1 MPFEELEPR
10 AWPWLEKARR
20 FFSIPFPRPGSSTF
34 FSSFAISQSLLIF
47 GEPFPG
53 NAPSPI
59 SSYSRARLLGVESF
73 MPSSSDRPLTV
84 ISPDRT
90 TFAAEALNCP
100 SYRFLPWVILN
111 TFRS

>member
-1 MPFEELEPR
+1 MLSEELEPR
-10 AWPWLEKARR
+10 AWSWLEKARR
-20 FFSIPFPRPGSSTF
+20 FFSIPFSRPGSSTF
-34 FSSFAISQSLLIF
+34 FLSFAVSWSLLVF

-59 SSYSRARLLGVESF
+59 SSHSRAHLLGVESF
-73 MPSSSDRPLTV
+73 TPSSSDRSLTV

-90 TFAAEALNCP
+90 AFAAEALNRL
-100 SYRFLPWVILN
+100 SYRFLLWVILN

>member
-1 MPFEELEPR
+1 MALTREGPEIIQHLVLALKP
-10 AWPWLEKARR
+10 P
-20 FFSIPFPRPGSSTF
+20 TF
-34 FSSFAISQSLLIF
+34 FLGFAISWSLSIF

-53 NAPSPI
+53 SASSPV
-59 SSYSRARLLGVESF
+59 SSYSQAHRHSVESF
-73 MPSSSDRPLTV
+73 MPSSSDRSLTV

-90 TFAAEALNCP
+90 AFAAETLNCL